1 MNISSAL
8 ELVPVRRTP
17 LGFEYVVVADV
28 PARWRKQCWASLKD
42 RNAQL
47 IVEGVGPSALIH
59 DWRLWLESLLG

>member
-8 ELVPVRRTP
+8 ESVPVRRTT

-28 PARWRKQCWASLKD
+28 PAPWRRQCWASLKE

-59 DWRLWLESLLG
+59 DWRLWLESL